1 MREYAAH
8 KLCNTRNLLGEGK
21 CLPKIFVV
29 NEHCYWY
36 LNAAKRAAYGT
47 KHPIEMLTINE
58 AFEIVTR
65 LPATAMKHD
74 TVAWEFDQT
83 GEIYTDNL
91 FCDNMFIKPFMV
103 KNEFVESAELVT
115 EAESNIQKTAKELIT
130 EALKRCEYKK
140 VRTAQYL
147 GISVHSLNQKI
158 KEFNIKI
165 EQQ

>member
-8 KLCNTRNLLGEGK
+8 KLCNTRNLLSDGK

-47 KHPIEMLTINE
+47 NHPIEMLTINE

-83 GEIYTDNL
+83 GDIYLDNL
-91 FCDNMFIKPFMV
+91 FCDNMFVKPFMV
-103 KNEFVESAELVT
+103 KNEFVGSELVT
-115 EAESNIQKTAKELIT
+115 EVNGNVQKKEKELIT

-147 GISVHSLNQKI
+147 GLSVHTLTKKMN
-158 KEFNIKI
+158 EYNIKI